1 MSASTSPSPLPD
13 PTPIG
18 QSPAF
23 LDMLGHVSQ
32 LAPLERPV
40 LLWGER
46 GVGKEVIANRLV
58 YLSGRWDQPFLKLN
72 CAALAESLLD
82 SELFGHEAGAFTGAT
97 RRRASR
103 FELANDGTLFLDEIA
118 NASLA
123 VQEKILRV
131 IEYGR
136 FERVGGNVELEVD
149 VRIIAATNADLP
161 TLAASGRFRP
171 DLLDRLAFDVIEIPP
186 LRERPTDIALLAQH
200 FAARMTSE
208 LKREYF
214 PGFTEAAMRR
224 LEQAPWPGNVRELRN
239 VVERSVYR
247 MTRLDR
253 PLETLYFNPFD
264 RPFRA
269 TPAPPVLSPAG
280 DFRARVRAFEA
291 GLLRQALQD
300 SEFNQRRGASALG
313 LTYHQFRYHLRT
325 HGLLGPPSAR
335 DRKNH
340 DPE

>member
-1 MSASTSPSPLPD
+1 MSTAAAPAPLPD

-23 LDMLGHVSQ
+23 LDMLAHVSQ
-32 LAPLERPV
+32 LAPLNRPL

-58 YLSGRWDQPFLKLN
+58 YLSGRWDRPFLKLN

-82 SELFGHEAGAFTGAT
+82 SELFGHEAGAFTGAS

-103 FELANDGTLFLDEIA
+103 FELADGGTLFLDEIA

-136 FERVGGNVELEVD
+136 FERVGGNAEQEVD

-161 TLAASGRFRP
+161 ALAAAGRFRP
-171 DLLDRLAFDVIEIPP
+171 DLLDRLAFDVILIPP
-186 LRERPTDIALLAQH
+186 LRERPSDIGLLAQH

-208 LKREYF
+208 LKRDFF

-224 LEQAPWPGNVRELRN
+224 LEEARWPGNVRELRN

-247 MTRLDR
+247 MERIDH
-253 PLETLYFNPFD
+253 PLERLYFNPFD
-264 RPFRA
+264 RPRPTA
-269 TPAPPVLSPAG
+269 TETAEPAAG
-280 DFRARVRAFEA
+280 DFRARVSAFEV

-300 SEFNQRRGASALG
+300 SQFNQRRAASALG

-325 HGLLGPPSAR
+325 HGLSEPRFANH
-335 DRKNH
+335 RKNH
-340 DPE
+340 EPR

>member
-1 MSASTSPSPLPD
+1 MSASVSPLPD

-18 QSPAF
+18 QSPTF

-32 LAPLERPV
+32 LAPLQRPV

-58 YLSGRWDQPFLKLN
+58 YLSGRWDKPFLKLN

-136 FERVGGNVELEVD
+136 FERVGGNAELEVD

-161 TLAASGRFRP
+161 ALVASGRFRP
-171 DLLDRLAFDVIEIPP
+171 DLLDRLAFDVIVIPP

-214 PGFTEAAMRR
+214 PGFTDAAMRR

-247 MTRLDR
+247 MTRIDR

-264 RPFRA
+264 RPLRA
-269 TPAPPVLSPAG
+269 TPDPPVLPPAG
-280 DFRARVRAFEA
+280 DFR
-291 GLLRQALQD
+291 
-300 SEFNQRRGASALG
+300 
-313 LTYHQFRYHLRT
+313 
-325 HGLLGPPSAR
+325 
-335 DRKNH
+335 
-340 DPE
+340 